1 MRARIF
7 RLEKS
12 PMQSGQAPCSTWRLA
27 FEPENPK
34 PVEPLMGWTS
44 TTDTWPQVQLD
55 FPTRAGAIAYAD
67 AHGVAFALYEP
78 PVAKRVV
85 KAYGDNFRVGRK
97 IPWSH

>member
-12 PMQSGQAPCSTWRLA
+12 PMQSGKSQCSTWRLA

-34 PVEPLMGWTS
+34 PAEPLMGWTS
-44 TTDTWPQVQLD
+44 TTDTWQQVQLD
-55 FPTRAGAIAYAD
+55 FPTREGAMTYAD
-67 AHGVAFALYEP
+67 AHGIAFELYQP
-78 PVAKRVV
+78 AAPVQIV
-85 KAYGDNFRVGRK
+85 KAYGDNFSSDRK